1 MSGSHT
7 PRDRVLDWL
16 LDVSPLASTLGLAG
30 LFVTIALGFEEPNR
44 VMFFASASLLVTAP
58 LAVVIHAALTH
69 HLTRAR
75 RRIWL
80 RAFVSPKA
88 VWVMPRYLR
97 LSRCWVSSRKQ
108 ASHHGVERAV
118 EQ

>member
-1 MSGSHT
+1 MSI
-7 PRDRVLDWL
+7 
-16 LDVSPLASTLGLAG
+16 LGLAG

-44 VMFFASASLLVTAP
+44 VMLVASACLLVTAP

-88 VWVMPRYLR
+88 VWAMPRYLR
-97 LSRCWVSSRKQ
+97 FSRRWVSSQRQ
-108 ASHHGVERAV
+108 SSRLGSERAV